1 MLFTF
6 FHLVP
11 SGPFNK
17 LKNAF
22 DKLGTRA
29 AGAKQGLTEL
39 KQKWN
44 QVPFGEREPVV
55 ATLQEAA
62 SNIASF
68 ANAGDDPIGAV
79 QGAIN
84 MVGQFAALA
93 GPTGGIVSV
102 ALSFVSGFLSLF
114 GVGGGE
120 TKSIGEIVREEIDEA
135 FSQFYEKD
143 LSNQARG
150 IAKTFDVSKAYVDR
164 LAQSGRKLTVHEAG
178 SLERNVPLYL
188 GLGFMGTLSSEI
200 ERLLNANEKKDVKK
214 TLKYIELYTTMAVLK
229 DVILQEIATL
239 LPEELERNRQAI
251 LAAQDFL
258 RSQQR
263 RLLGFLRAGRVGK
276 LALNYF
282 DPDVN
287 RVTDAYLTALLKCP
301 DYDRSMAG
309 KWCITPSIR
318 GKRPLPI
325 KWSKEH
331 GYYLVQDGHPY
342 ITLGNQGCFWK
353 LIPHGHNLY
362 TIVNTYGGPRHD
374 HYGQYLSFDIQNDP
388 YNQATV
394 ESDANLWE
402 ITGNNQ
408 RRYVS

>member
-6 FHLVP
+6 CHLVP

-22 DKLGTRA
+22 DKLGTRGT
-29 AGAKQGLTEL
+29 GAKQGLTKL

-68 ANAGDDPIGAV
+68 ANAGDDPIGAI

-114 GVGGGE
+114 GMGGEE
-120 TKSIGEIVREEIDEA
+120 TKSNGQIVREEIDEA

-150 IAKTFDVSKAYVDR
+150 IAKTFDVSKAYVDS

-200 ERLLNANEKKDVKK
+200 ERLQNANEQKDVK
-214 TLKYIELYTTMAVLK
+214 
-229 DVILQEIATL
+229 
-239 LPEELERNRQAI
+239 
-251 LAAQDFL
+251 
-258 RSQQR
+258 
-263 RLLGFLRAGRVGK
+263 
-276 LALNYF
+276 
-282 DPDVN
+282 
-287 RVTDAYLTALLKCP
+287 
-301 DYDRSMAG
+301 
-309 KWCITPSIR
+309 
-318 GKRPLPI
+318 
-325 KWSKEH
+325 
-331 GYYLVQDGHPY
+331 
-342 ITLGNQGCFWK
+342 
-353 LIPHGHNLY
+353 
-362 TIVNTYGGPRHD
+362 RH
-374 HYGQYLSFDIQNDP
+374 
-388 YNQATV
+388 
-394 ESDANLWE
+394 
-402 ITGNNQ
+402 
-408 RRYVS
+408 